1 MPMPAVL
8 GTIAQQGQ
16 AAAGGGAPSGVSIA
30 TSSAGNYDNAIL
42 VECPTGPGVI
52 DSNDGS
58 QFSSN
63 AGDISLN
70 YDVNYNNAVTGN
82 SGELKFIMK
91 GYIRATGA
99 TSFQWDIDGSSL
111 EVLADSGGAI
121 ANFSTSGTASTS
133 QDETGLSDDI
143 GESIS
148 LVHNS
153 GGRGYLLLQ
162 ASGDGIAF
170 TIEAAATNSSGTT
183 DAADVTVTITVD

>member
-170 TIEAAATNSSGTT
+170 DIEAAATNSSGTT

>member
-16 AAAGGGAPSGVSIA
+16 AGGGAPTGVSIA

-42 VECPTGPGVI
+42 VECASGPAVI
-52 DSNDGS
+52 DANDGS

-70 YDVNYNNAVTGN
+70 YDVNYNNAVIAN

-99 TSFQWDIDGSSL
+99 TSFQWDIDDSSVN
-111 EVLADSGGAI
+111 VLADSGGAI
-121 ANFSTSGTASTS
+121 ANVGTSGTASTS
-133 QDETGLSDDI
+133 QDETGISDDI

-148 LVHNS
+148 LIHNS
-153 GGRGYLLLQ
+153 GGRGYLLLSQ
-162 ASGDGIAF
+162 SGDGIAF
-170 TIEAAATNSSGTT
+170 DIEAAATNSTGTT